1 MKQAILHV
9 VQGMAMGAAQVIPG
23 ISGATIALI
32 FGIYDLFIELLYGF
46 SQVVKEFL
54 KLCVGK
60 SSPAQVGKAVTDIPW
75 KFGVFLVI
83 GMGIAIAVLAGV
95 LEVALDQYPRYVYG
109 YFFGLVLASLSIP
122 WLQIPR
128 ARLRHY
134 GILVVSSI
142 VFWIALGLKPAG
154 PIEDPSLLTL
164 AGGGALAIS
173 GMVLPGI
180 SGSLILLVMGLYDA
194 VISDVRAITNLDT
207 SVIASLGSFTL
218 GIVGGFVIFVRL
230 LKKALVA
237 FGGSLMAF
245 LTGLLVASLRV
256 MWPFRDTTNDGWI
269 NPTSLPLGEMTTI
282 LLLIV
287 AGIVSVI
294 ILKKSSPT
302 ITK

>member
-1 MKQAILHV
+1 MVVHV
-9 VQGMAMGAAQVIPG
+9 LQGMAMGAAQVIPG

-46 SQVVKEFL
+46 SQIVKEMAAFCIGRSSWSRL
-54 KLCVGK
+54 KN
-60 SSPAQVGKAVTDIPW
+60 SFTAIPW

-83 GMGIAIAVLAGV
+83 GMGLAILGLAGV

-122 WLQIPR
+122 WLQIPK
-128 ARLRHY
+128 AGIKHY
-134 GILVVSSI
+134 LILVASSV
-142 VFWIALGLKPAG
+142 VFWVVLGLKPAG

-194 VISDVRAITNLDT
+194 VISDVRAIADLDT
-207 SVIASLGSFTL
+207 SVLPSLAAFMV
-218 GIVGGFVIFVRL
+218 GIIGGFVVFIRL
-230 LKKALVA
+230 LKRALVS
-237 FGGSLMAF
+237 FGGVLMAF

-256 MWPFRDTTNDGWI
+256 MWPFRDVATDAWI
-269 NPTSLPLGEMTTI
+269 NPATLPLGEMVAIFALVIGGI
-282 LLLIV
+282 LSV
-287 AGIVSVI
+287 VS
-294 ILKKSSPT
+294 LKKISPS
-302 ITK
+302 IQ